1 MLTQRSLYVP
11 HYRVEPKIYRDSN
24 ALFTRHHYSP
34 TNRAGIKHTYMQN
47 KNNEGVRINKY
58 ISDYGFC
65 SRREA
70 DKLIEDM
77 RVTINNRLATPGDRV
92 CENDDVRIDGEHLAF
107 VPREARPKKHRWGPP
122 RNPEATEAES
132 SQRAGKR
139 GAARNV
145 KPRATTPKT
154 TSPATKGTAKAQKP
168 ATKSIKRK

>member
-1 MLTQRSLYVP
+1 
-11 HYRVEPKIYRDSN
+11 
-24 ALFTRHHYSP
+24 
-34 TNRAGIKHTYMQN
+34 MQN

-92 CENDDVRIDGEHLAF
+92 CENDNVRIDGEHLAF

-154 TSPATKGTAKAQKP
+154 TSPATKGSAKAQKP
-168 ATKSIKRK
+168 ATKSVKRK

>member
-1 MLTQRSLYVP
+1 
-11 HYRVEPKIYRDSN
+11 
-24 ALFTRHHYSP
+24 
-34 TNRAGIKHTYMQN
+34 MQN

-92 CENDDVRIDGEHLAF
+92 CENDNVRIDGEHLAF

-122 RNPEATEAES
+122 RNPEATEGES

-145 KPRATTPKT
+145 KPRTTTPKS